1 MEPDG
6 EEMNKRSNAYIPALR
21 YAWLTSF
28 YDPIVRWTTRESTF
42 KSALLVQ
49 ADIRP
54 KNKILDLGC
63 GTATLT
69 IEIKVASPDAGVV
82 GLDGDSRILEIA
94 EQKAADAGVKISLD
108 QGYSYALPYDG
119 SSFHRVVSSLF
130 FHHLTTENKR
140 RTLTE
145 IERILKPG
153 GELHI
158 ADWGK
163 AQNIFMRS
171 MFFLVQFLDGFET
184 TTDNVEG
191 RLPALIKEAG
201 FEDVRQR
208 AEFAT
213 PLGTIS
219 LLSAKKTCSP

>member
-1 MEPDG
+1 
-6 EEMNKRSNAYIPALR
+6 MNKRSNAYIPALS
-21 YAWLTSF
+21 YAWLTAF

-42 KSALLVQ
+42 KSALIAQ
-49 ADIRP
+49 ADIQP
-54 KNKILDLGC
+54 NYKILDLGC

-69 IEIKVASPDAGVV
+69 IAIKVACPDVDVV

-94 EQKAADAGVKISLD
+94 ERKSAEAGVKISLD

-130 FHHLTTENKR
+130 FHHLTAENKR

-171 MFFLVQFLDGFET
+171 MFFLVQLLDGFET

-191 RLPALIKEAG
+191 RLPKFIKEPG
-201 FEDVRQR
+201 FRDVRQT

-219 LLSAKKTCSP
+219 LYSAKKPSAS